1 MSTDTTFEY
10 ALHNIYEK
18 DAIIKHIYD
27 QIRMVNKDS
36 ALEPQIIDTVGLYLD
51 RITDEFNSYANT
63 MNRFNIEV
71 AEFISEYY
79 NINDDYKDAFNTK
92 IIYTYS
98 SNPAHYSPLQSR
110 EAESNRSIFDI
121 QELIDIFVDHCY
133 EFKKFTLYTSVPS
146 FKHSKMLEK
155 VIFNRLNDHI
165 LTEGINESINN
176 IIHEYRLFMKWFGSM
191 IDKDVAVTIN
201 KLINKYNAINLETKT
216 SEIVFDICE
225 CGNKMEIHPVSS
237 EMVCDKCGYSYMLE
251 GTVLEDT
258 MFYSQTETRYKHAN
272 YQPAK
277 HCRSWLD
284 RIQAKENNTISQ
296 DHIDKIEMCIRRD
309 NINNKKAIPVSQF
322 RKYLKDCNLSELN
335 EHIALIRKIITGV
348 APPTLTHAE
357 TQIIINAFSKSVKAY
372 NIIKPNTKLNILY
385 YPFVIRKLIEMHV
398 KDYNK
403 KKELLAFIH
412 LQGSNTLSQNDKLW
426 ERICKVIP
434 EFSFKPTDRY
444 EFMD

>member
-1 MSTDTTFEY
+1 MASDTTFEY

-18 DAIIKHIYD
+18 DSIISSIYSNIN
-27 QIRMVNKDS
+27 QID
-36 ALEPQIIDTVGLYLD
+36 DTRIATYID
-51 RITDEFNSYANT
+51 RIRDEYNAYQNT
-63 MNRFNIEV
+63 MNRFNIEI
-71 AEFISEYY
+71 AQLISEYY

-98 SNPAHYSPLQSR
+98 SNPAHYSPLVSQ
-110 EAESNRSIFDI
+110 EATDSNIKFDVK
-121 QELIDIFVDHCY
+121 ELIDIFTEHCY
-133 EFKKFTLYTSVPS
+133 EFKKFNLYNSVPS

-155 VIFNRLNDHI
+155 EIFNKLNDYI
-165 LTEGINESINN
+165 LSEGICESINS
-176 IIHEYRLFMKWFGSM
+176 IIHEYNLFMKWFGST
-191 IDKDVAVTIN
+191 IDQDTVKTIN
-201 KLINKYNAINLETKT
+201 RLLIKYESINLEVKT
-216 SEIVFDICE
+216 NELVFDVCE
-225 CGNKMEIHPVSS
+225 CGTKMEIHPVSS
-237 EMVCDKCGYSYMLE
+237 EMVCEKCGYSYMLE

-277 HCRSWLD
+277 HCRCWLE
-284 RIQAKENNTISQ
+284 RIQAKENNTISKE
-296 DHIDKIEMCIRRD
+296 HLDKIESCIKRD

-335 EHIALIRKIITGV
+335 EHIALIRKLVTGV
-348 APPTLTHAE
+348 SPPCLTYAE

-372 NIIKPNTKLNILY
+372 NLIKPNTKLNILY

-398 KDYNK
+398 SDYNK

-426 ERICKVIP
+426 AQICKVIP
-434 EFSFKPTDRY
+434 EFIFKPTDRY
-444 EFMD
+444 EFVD